1 MAKEEEFYTDYNYE
15 LFTDNDNDD
24 EPSTMSE
31 CSLFLVQHMI
41 DDEFVASLMTP
52 QRLIDYIN
60 MDDCH
65 GESYEIFN
73 CMSEFGKVKPLR
85 YKGWQ
90 PGCLIEVVDEAG
102 KVVLRGYGED
112 HQLFIFSVFYPA
124 RTNRPINRPVV
135 LFFYLFFHLFF
146 VFFTYFFIYFFCFF
160 LFFSLLTNSSLDSPG
175 ISVSR
180 KVQFLMPSYTSSSD
194 IELISAGHSSGCSFQ
209 RFLCCSICFAS
220 FSSIID
226 GRETAANLRLSV
238 GSEVTGRVRE
248 VRNPVHVW

>member
-24 EPSTMSE
+24 EPATMRE

-65 GESYEIFN
+65 GGSYEIFD

-90 PGCLIEVVDEAG
+90 PRGLIEVVDETG

-112 HQLFIFSVFYPA
+112 H
-124 RTNRPINRPVV
+124 
-135 LFFYLFFHLFF
+135 
-146 VFFTYFFIYFFCFF
+146 
-160 LFFSLLTNSSLDSPG
+160 
-175 ISVSR
+175 
-180 KVQFLMPSYTSSSD
+180 
-194 IELISAGHSSGCSFQ
+194 
-209 RFLCCSICFAS
+209 
-220 FSSIID
+220 
-226 GRETAANLRLSV
+226 
-238 GSEVTGRVRE
+238 
-248 VRNPVHVW
+248 

>member
-1 MAKEEEFYTDYNYE
+1 MAKTTNF
-15 LFTDNDNDD
+15 
-24 EPSTMSE
+24 S
-31 CSLFLVQHMI
+31 
-41 DDEFVASLMTP
+41 
-52 QRLIDYIN
+52 
-60 MDDCH
+60 
-65 GESYEIFN
+65 ESY
-73 CMSEFGKVKPLR
+73 
-85 YKGWQ
+85 
-90 PGCLIEVVDEAG
+90 
-102 KVVLRGYGED
+102 
-112 HQLFIFSVFYPA
+112 PA
-124 RTNRPINRPVV
+124 HTNRPINRPVV

-146 VFFTYFFIYFFCFF
+146 LFFHLFFSIYFFV
-160 LFFSLLTNSSLDSPG
+160 FFSLLTNSSLDSPG

-194 IELISAGHSSGCSFQ
+194 MELISAGHSSGCSFQ

>member
-1 MAKEEEFYTDYNYE
+1 MAKTTNF
-15 LFTDNDNDD
+15 LF
-24 EPSTMSE
+24 
-31 CSLFLVQHMI
+31 FLYFIQH
-41 DDEFVASLMTP
+41 ARTG
-52 QRLIDYIN
+52 RLIGLLFCFSIYFSIY
-60 MDDCH
+60 
-65 GESYEIFN
+65 SLSFSLIF
-73 CMSEFGKVKPLR
+73 
-85 YKGWQ
+85 
-90 PGCLIEVVDEAG
+90 
-102 KVVLRGYGED
+102 
-112 HQLFIFSVFYPA
+112 LFIF
-124 RTNRPINRPVV
+124 
-135 LFFYLFFHLFF
+135 LL
-146 VFFTYFFIYFFCFF
+146 F

-180 KVQFLMPSYTSSSD
+180 KVQFLMHSYTSSSD

>member
-24 EPSTMSE
+24 EPATMSE

-65 GESYEIFN
+65 GESYEIFD

-90 PGCLIEVVDEAG
+90 PRGLIEVVDETG

-112 HQLFIFSVFYPA
+112 HYFFLNLIQHTQTGRLIGLLFCFSIYFSIYSLSFSL
-124 RTNRPINRPVV
+124 I
-135 LFFYLFFHLFF
+135 
-146 VFFTYFFIYFFCFF
+146 FFIYFFAFF
-160 LFFSLLTNSSLDSPG
+160 FFS
-175 ISVSR
+175 V
-180 KVQFLMPSYTSSSD
+180 FLQTLP
-194 IELISAGHSSGCSFQ
+194 LIRQEFQCPEKCSF
-209 RFLCCSICFAS
+209 
-220 FSSIID
+220 
-226 GRETAANLRLSV
+226 
-238 GSEVTGRVRE
+238 
-248 VRNPVHVW
+248 